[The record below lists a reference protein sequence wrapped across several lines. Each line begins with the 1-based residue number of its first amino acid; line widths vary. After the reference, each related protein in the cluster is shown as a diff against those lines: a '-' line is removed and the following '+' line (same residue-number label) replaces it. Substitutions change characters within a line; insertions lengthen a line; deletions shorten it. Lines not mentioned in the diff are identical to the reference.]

1 MNRSVLISRVAGILP
16 EKATGFIRGN
26 LSSDLAK
33 KVSSGMVWSFIGT
46 VGSRMLIFLT
56 YVIIARILKKQGF
69 GELGMIRSTVDM
81 FATFSGLGLGV
92 TATKFVSEFS
102 IKDKIK
108 AGRIIRM
115 SYLLSWIT
123 GVLVAGLIFIFAEPL
138 AAVSLKSSEL
148 VRDLQFGGLAI
159 LFYSVNGVQ
168 NGILLGLEK
177 FKSISRINL
186 VGGLVNIPVA
196 IILSLFFG
204 VAGAVI
210 ALASN
215 ALVICVF
222 GFFEVRKATRQHGI
236 NVNEAG
242 FMKEIN
248 VLFSYSLPAVISGG
262 LVLPVNWFCNAFL
275 VEQPNGYQQL
285 GIYNAALNIMLVVTV
300 INGMIGQ
307 AFLPYVVKN
316 LENTSKKFEM
326 ANNYLPWI
334 VGIFI
339 SLPFMYVPELGNL
352 LFGRDYAGDMLKH
365 SIVLVMFTTV
375 IVAHR
380 QGIARNFTARGYM
393 WWSLATNVV
402 WGSIALLTMYFLKN
416 YGAIGRSGAYAIA
429 YFLNTLVFIPFYTSR
444 KLCDR
449 DFIMSFESISIWLL
463 ILLSAA
469 LMIFTE
475 IAIMLRIFM
484 LFSVL
489 GCIVFLLVKTY
500 KRHTAPVLRQDGS
513 TRY

>member
-1 MNRSVLISRVAGILP
+1 MNRSILISRVAGILP
-16 EKATGFIRGN
+16 QKATGFIRGN
-26 LSSDLAK
+26 LSSDLAR
-33 KVSSGMVWSFIGT
+33 KVSSGIIWSFIGT
-46 VGSRMLIFLT
+46 IGSRLLIFMT
-56 YVIIARILKKQGF
+56 YVAIARILKKQGF

-81 FATFSGLGLGV
+81 FSTFAGLGLGV

-102 IKDKIK
+102 MKDKIK

-115 SYLLSWIT
+115 SYLISWVT
-123 GVLVAGLIFIFAEPL
+123 GIVVAGLIFIYAEPL
-138 AAVSLKSSEL
+138 AAVSLKSREL
-148 VRDLQFGGLAI
+148 IRDLQFGGLAI

-186 VGGLVNIPVA
+186 IGGLVNIPVA
-196 IILSLFFG
+196 ISLSLFFG

-215 ALVICVF
+215 AVVICVI
-222 GFFEVRKATRQHGI
+222 GFVEVRKAAGAYGI
-236 NVNEAG
+236 NVNERG
-242 FMKEIN
+242 FTKELN
-248 VLFSYSLPAVISGG
+248 VLFSYSLPAVLSGG

-275 VEQPNGYQQL
+275 VELPNGYQQL

-316 LENTSKKFEM
+316 LENTNKKFEM

-352 LFGRDYAGDMLKH
+352 LFGRDYAGDMLKS

-393 WWSLATNVV
+393 WWSLITNLV
-402 WGSIALLTMYFLKN
+402 WGIMALVSMYFLKP
-416 YGAIGRSGAYAIA
+416 YGAIGRSAAYAIA

-444 KLCDR
+444 KLCEK
-449 DFIMSFESISIWLL
+449 DFVWSFESISIWLL
-463 ILLSAA
+463 ILFSAG
-469 LMIFTE
+469 LMIFME
-475 IAIMLRIFM
+475 IAIALRIFI
-484 LFSVL
+484 LLLVL
-489 GCIVFLLVKTY
+489 GAIVFLLIRTF
-500 KRHTAPVLRQDGS
+500 KRLTA
-513 TRY
+513 

>member
-26 LSSDLAK
+26 LSSDLAR
-33 KVSSGMVWSFIGT
+33 KVSSGIVWSFIGT

-56 YVIIARILKKQGF
+56 YVAIARILKKQGF

-81 FATFSGLGLGV
+81 FSTFAGLGLGV

-102 IKDKIK
+102 QKDKVR
-108 AGRIIRM
+108 AGRIINM
-115 SYLLSWIT
+115 SYGISWVT
-123 GVLVAGLIFIFAEPL
+123 GIFVAALIFIFAQPL
-138 AAVSLKSSEL
+138 AAVSLKSTEL

-186 VGGLVNIPVA
+186 IGGLINIPVA
-196 IILSLFFG
+196 IMLSLFFG

-210 ALASN
+210 ALACN
-215 ALVICVF
+215 AVVICAI
-222 GFFEVRKATRQHGI
+222 GFVEVRRAARGQGI
-236 NVNEAG
+236 NVNEPG
-242 FMKEIN
+242 FTKELN

-275 VEQPNGYQQL
+275 VDLPNGYQEL

-316 LENTSKKFEM
+316 LDNTNKKFEM

-339 SLPFMYVPELGNL
+339 SMPFMYIPELGNL
-352 LFGRDYAGDMLKH
+352 LFGREFAGDVLKN

-393 WWSLATNVV
+393 WWSLLTNVV
-402 WGSIALLTMYFLKN
+402 WGIIALVSMYFLKH
-416 YGAIGRSGAYAIA
+416 YGAVGRSGAYVIA
-429 YFLNTLVFIPFYTSR
+429 YFLTTLVFIPFYTSR
-444 KLCDR
+444 KLCER
-449 DFIMSFESISIWLL
+449 DFVLSFESISIWLL
-463 ILLSAA
+463 ILFSAA
-469 LMIFTE
+469 LMIFAHIP
-475 IAIMLRIFM
+475 IALRI
-484 LFSVL
+484 LALVCVL
-489 GCIVFLLVKTY
+489 GTIVFLLIRTF
-500 KRHTAPVLRQDGS
+500 KRHTA
-513 TRY
+513 